1 MPVKRLRETEQGDS
15 PVGRSGFIADRWK
28 VTLAALGINLLLGM
42 LYSWSLIQRAL
53 VSDLG
58 WTNTGASLPYII
70 CIAVFSLVMIIAGK
84 AQDIYGPRPVSL
96 FGGILLGIGLIAS
109 SAARN
114 PAMMMVTFG
123 VIGGAGIGFGFA
135 AGTPC
140 AMKWFGPE
148 RKGIIAGVVV
158 SGVGLS
164 PVFIAPLTAALL
176 NAYGIQNTFLYL
188 GLLALSGIVLLSL
201 VLRNPPDH
209 HSSASRETLPGSA
222 ITDYTWREMTRSGT
236 FFLLWTSFLLSASAG
251 LMLIGHLASIA
262 AIQANW
268 QAGFILVV
276 ILSMFNAVGRI
287 AGGYLSDLLGRT
299 NALFI
304 VFIIQAVNMFMFVW
318 YQGIPSLMAGSALAG
333 LAYGA
338 IFALFPAATAD
349 YFGLRNLGVNY
360 GIVFTGFGV
369 AGIAGPLI
377 GGLVVDFTGS
387 YTISYI
393 ISSVMLI
400 AAAILARIIHM
411 RSHTRPPQHSRRPP
425 FGIL

>member
-1 MPVKRLRETEQGDS
+1 MPVKGREAEQGDS
-15 PVGRSGFIADRWK
+15 PVGHSGFIADRWK

-42 LYSWSLIQRAL
+42 LYSWSLIQKAL

-58 WTNTGASLPYII
+58 WTNTGASLPYTI
-70 CIAVFSLVMIIAGK
+70 CIAVFSVVMIIAGK

-96 FGGILLGIGLIAS
+96 IGGILLGTGLIAS
-109 SAARN
+109 SVARN

-123 VIGGAGIGFGFA
+123 VIGGTGIGFGFA

-148 RKGIIAGVVV
+148 HKGIIAGVVV

-164 PVFIAPLTAALL
+164 PVFIAPLTAAML
-176 NAYGIQNTFLYL
+176 NAFGIQNTFMCL
-188 GLLALSGIVLLSL
+188 GLLAFSGIVLLSL
-201 VLRNPPDH
+201 ALRNPPDY
-209 HSSASRETLPGSA
+209 HSPASRETLTGSV
-222 ITDYTWREMTRSGT
+222 IIDFTWREMIRTGT
-236 FFLLWTSFLLSASAG
+236 FLLLWMSFLLSASAG
-251 LMLIGHLASIA
+251 LMLIGHLANIA
-262 AIQANW
+262 AVQANW

-276 ILSMFNAVGRI
+276 ILALFNALGRI
-287 AGGYLSDLLGRT
+287 TGGYLSDTLGRT

-304 VFIIQAVNMFMFVW
+304 VFLIQAVNMFMFGW

-369 AGIAGPLI
+369 AGIAGPLM
-377 GGLVVDFTGS
+377 GGLVVDLTGDYTVS
-387 YTISYI
+387 YLVSA
-393 ISSVMLI
+393 VMLI
-400 AAAILARIIHM
+400 TGAILVKNIKRG
-411 RSHTRPPQHSRRPP
+411 TW
-425 FGIL
+425 